1 MYLDIL
7 NSPNSPQQIYHPK
20 YTSLSRKKEI
30 KLYDIFQN
38 YFNKTLIEDVICG
51 KEKTIRSVEKFERT
65 SLVFFLLQRGTYD
78 IKRYHLIKMNIKL
91 QSHSNISSI
100 NHQLMR
106 RYHTH

>member
-38 YFNKTLIEDVICG
+38 YFNKTLIEDVICENCPLVNLG
-51 KEKTIRSVEKFERT
+51 KKKPFAVWRNLKEPP
-65 SLVFFLLQRGTYD
+65 
-78 IKRYHLIKMNIKL
+78 
-91 QSHSNISSI
+91 
-100 NHQLMR
+100 
-106 RYHTH
+106 